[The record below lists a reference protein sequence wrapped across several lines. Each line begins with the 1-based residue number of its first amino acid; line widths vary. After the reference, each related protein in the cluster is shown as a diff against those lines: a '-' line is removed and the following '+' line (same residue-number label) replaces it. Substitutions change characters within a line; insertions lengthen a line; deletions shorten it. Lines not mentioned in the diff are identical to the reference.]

1 MGVIGS
7 LDGGRIWG
15 APLEGKTLGIGRLEN
30 QVLEVL
36 QEEKEMELG
45 TGLGLGLEEEREMRE
60 RGEGEGNAEREKCAK
75 VCFYFQEIFFS
86 RGKRLGLGNP
96 YR

>member
-1 MGVIGS
+1 MEVGFGGS
-7 LDGGRIWG
+7 LRRKNRRNWKVGESSARRRKW
-15 APLEGKTLGIGRLEN
+15 
-30 QVLEVL
+30 VL

-60 RGEGEGNAEREKCAK
+60 RGEGEGNAEQEKRAK
-75 VCFYFQEIFFS
+75 VCFYFQEIFCS
-86 RGKRLGLGNP
+86 RGKRLGFGNP